1 MFVEDEYGRE
11 KRHLLKAMCVD
22 DQKTN
27 VLSLKSSCKN
37 GEFQQHTT
45 NSFWS
50 KMLQL
55 HLCIPWRNKDE
66 WTYRSTL

>member
-1 MFVEDEYGRE
+1 
-11 KRHLLKAMCVD
+11 VD